1 MSMSARLEADAIAPP
16 PRNTKRRARS
26 QPRSAKAPDSRLRP
40 ALSPAEL
47 AFRVYAALRAHPH
60 VSNVLTHI
68 SRARWGEVEQTISSI
83 LDPATKSG
91 DLSPLGQ
98 NIVDLMVGERGITG
112 KILKPYFHA
121 VLCRLLDPPRSE
133 RLIRQIEALFFDLEW
148 KAAHP
153 APPPASN
160 ESAQEPE
167 DV

>member
-16 PRNTKRRARS
+16 LRNTKRRARS

-68 SRARWGEVEQTISSI
+68 SRAKWGEVEQTINSI

-121 VLCRLLDPPRSE
+121 VLYRLLDPARSE
-133 RLIRQIEALFFDLEW
+133 RLIRRIEALFSELEW

-153 APPPASN
+153 APPASN
-160 ESAQEPE
+160 KSAQEPE